1 MPQEIRNEEEFF
13 QVAERARL
21 CRVKRLKDGTV
32 KLKLRTAKCLYT
44 FKVNEVESEEIL
56 KKLKCPVEEV

>member
-1 MPQEIRNEEEFF
+1 
-13 QVAERARL
+13 VAERARL

-44 FKVNEVESEEIL
+44 FKVDEVESEEIL